1 MPSPEDGGLEIR
13 PMRPGDLAD
22 VMRIERTSFTMPWRE
37 STFRALMRRPTAS
50 LSVAERGGAVV
61 GFSVVWFAADE
72 AELGDLAVDPDWRR
86 RGVAAALLA
95 RVVQECS
102 ARRTRALYLEV
113 RESNA
118 AARALYERAGF
129 ELVGRRRAYY
139 TAPREDACV
148 MRLLLQDSSR

>member
-1 MPSPEDGGLEIR
+1 
-13 PMRPGDLAD
+13 MRPGDLAD

-37 STFRALMRRPTAS
+37 STFRGLMRRPSAA
-50 LSVAERGGAVV
+50 LSVAEVEEVLA

-72 AELGDLAVDPDWRR
+72 AELGDLAVEPAFRR
-86 RGVAAALLA
+86 RGVARALLA
-95 RVVQECS
+95 RVLAECA
-102 ARRTRALYLEV
+102 ARGARTLYLEV

-129 ELVGRRRAYY
+129 EMVGRRREYY

-148 MRLLLQDSSR
+148 MRLLLQDSAR

>member
-1 MPSPEDGGLEIR
+1 
-13 PMRPGDLAD
+13 MRPADLAE

-37 STFRALMRRPTAS
+37 STFRALMRRPSAS
-50 LSVAERGGAVV
+50 LSVAEREGAVV

-72 AELGDLAVDPDWRR
+72 AELGDLAVDPSSRR
-86 RGVAAALLA
+86 RGIASALLD
-95 RVVQECS
+95 RVYLECA

-118 AARALYERAGF
+118 AARTLYEKAGF